1 MSRAGASLWS
11 SASGSTEPSAEH
23 AVRITSIGCVLAGMH
38 SSTPR
43 TFAGM
48 LRSDASL
55 RL

>member
-23 AVRITSIGCVLAGMH
+23 AVRITSIGCVFAGMH
-38 SSTPR
+38 SR
-43 TFAGM
+43 IVFTFAGM
-48 LRSDASL
+48 PRSDWSL